1 MWMFQS
7 LIVCKVDL
15 MHFLLEN
22 FVLQTQTDLQ
32 VLQSAQDGDGNVWPR
47 DLLRIPGRKVWSV
60 PRLGAV
66 KGKAV

>member
-1 MWMFQS
+1 MWMLQS

-47 DLLRIPGRKVWSV
+47 DLLRIPGREV
-60 PRLGAV
+60 R
-66 KGKAV
+66 

>member
-1 MWMFQS
+1 M
-7 LIVCKVDL
+7 VCKVDL

-47 DLLRIPGRKVWSV
+47 DLLRIPGREV
-60 PRLGAV
+60 R
-66 KGKAV
+66 